1 MEGGYLPAVG
11 QLETRLSQ
19 DKRLDASGDTIP
31 RVEDTKSTPEDEAT
45 ISINDVAVL
54 RGYSAFESLR
64 TYDRRPFHLAEHL
77 ERLYRSA
84 AMIDLEIPFS
94 REFLAELIREAIERN
109 PYKHA
114 SIRLLVTGGES
125 EDGIMP
131 ADQPG
136 LAVLITQLGERD
148 MERFAQGIK
157 LITSP
162 LQRTTPEAKTSNYV
176 AAIRALKEAKRHD
189 ASDALFVNEQGHVL
203 EGTRSNFFI
212 FHDDTLVTPGAGIL
226 LGVTRRTVLDLARG
240 RFPIEERPILL
251 TELPHVDEA
260 FITSSSKE
268 ITPVVRIDDVV
279 IGNGRPGPRTY
290 ELEQRFI
297 EMIERGEF

>member
-1 MEGGYLPAVG
+1 MSIDNNALWYVNGRWVHP
-11 QLETRLSQ
+11 
-19 DKRLDASGDTIP
+19 
-31 RVEDTKSTPEDEAT
+31 DEAT
-45 ISINDVAVL
+45 LSINDVAVL

-64 TYDRRPFHLAEHL
+64 TYDRCPFHLNEHL

-94 REFLAELIREAIERN
+94 REFLAGVVHEAIEHN

-114 SIRLLVTGGES
+114 SIRLLVTGGVS
-125 EDGIMP
+125 EDGITP

-136 LAVLITQLGERD
+136 LAVLVTQLGERD

-157 LITSP
+157 LITTS
-162 LQRTTPEAKTSNYV
+162 LQRTTPEAKTSNYT

-212 FHDDTLVTPGAGIL
+212 FRGDTLVTPGTGIL
-226 LGVTRRTVLDLARG
+226 LGVTRRAVLDLARG

-251 TELPHVDEA
+251 TELPQVDEA

-268 ITPVVRIDDVV
+268 ITPVVRIDDVT
-279 IGNGRPGPRTY
+279 IGTGRPGPRTY

-297 EMIERGEF
+297 EMVERGEF